1 MWWWVRIGAQYSKG
15 LECCSGRS
23 ICFSSRNNCPGIWI
37 CFVVGWWFF
46 FWSCCELSAVSRSLG
61 KSAGCMF
68 P

>member
-15 LECCSGRS
+15 LECCGGRS

-46 FWSCCELSAVSRSLG
+46 FLVLLCAVS
-61 KSAGCMF
+61 C
-68 P
+68 